1 MRDTREIIEE
11 RNDVLKA
18 MKRLS
23 QKAITENRGF
33 NEAENKQALFLKQRS
48 IELEQELKEVKQ
60 ELRTGAT
67 IITEDEGEKR
77 MITKGKEELR
87 ATEEIRT
94 ITTATHETSIPT
106 NTSEKIILALTENSQ
121 ILGDAECIEYSGKF
135 QLNREDEVS
144 EAMMLDEVEQIT
156 ETPVTSL
163 TPLILHDKR
172 CGSLVKISEVLLNS
186 APQLGIKYL
195 SNVLG
200 RRVSRT
206 LDSQIFS
213 NEGRSKDFSGSIFKD
228 GVKFQANELTIDS
241 LVDMAGD
248 MQQRYLSNA
257 KWYMNRELFKQVQK
271 MKNENGDFYVIPNVK
286 GEGLSYTLLGMEIV
300 ISEFATKV
308 CLINPFEAILVKLNP
323 EAFNVRVLKET
334 YALSGEIGMLV
345 NILIDGGIK
354 NPEAIRVMEIATKAK
369 SR

>member
-18 MKRLS
+18 MKRIS

-48 IELEQELKEVKQ
+48 IELEQELKEAKQ

-67 IITEDEGEKR
+67 IITEDKGEKR
-77 MITKGKEELR
+77 MITKEELR
-87 ATEEIRT
+87 AAEEIRT

-121 ILGDAECIEYSGKF
+121 ILGDADCIEYSGKF

-163 TPLILHDKR
+163 TPLILQDKR
-172 CGSLVKISEVLLNS
+172 CGSLVKISEILLNS

-200 RRVSRT
+200 RRISRT
-206 LDSQIFS
+206 LDSQIFY
-213 NEGRSKDFSGSIFKD
+213 NEGRQKDFSGSIFND
-228 GVKFQANELTIDS
+228 GKKFETDELTIDS

-248 MQQRYLSNA
+248 MQQRYLSGA

-271 MKNENGDFYVIPNVK
+271 MKNANGDFYVIPNVK
-286 GEGLSYTLLGMEIV
+286 ADGLSYTLLGMEII